1 MIQELLTEKLRPK
14 QVEHMILPKRIRA
27 SFKDKKL
34 SQHLLLAGSPG
45 CGKTTLAKILAA
57 GYPTKFINV
66 SDESSVDIIRGKIND
81 FCRSISIMDGK
92 SSMKV
97 VILDEFD
104 GASAQFYK
112 AVRGTIE
119 KFQGNT
125 RFIATCNW
133 LNNVPEPVQSRF
145 EVINFDPVNAEEEEY
160 LKEEWQKR
168 IELILGKVGMT
179 IDQESLE
186 EFTRASFP
194 DLRTAL
200 NRIQSWMIDGTKNVD
215 IAKIKNSGWS
225 YEDLYNILVSKPD
238 PAKNYQVLVGQYGTK
253 VEDVMT
259 ALGGEFIDWILGNR
273 TEHIDKIPGIIV
285 KVAEHQSQRALVID
299 PVVSL
304 LSLFFQI
311 QKIINQ

>member
-1 MIQELLTEKLRPK
+1 MIRELLTEKLRPK

-27 SFKDKKL
+27 SFKEKEL
-34 SQHLLLAGSPG
+34 SQHLLLVGSPG
-45 CGKTTLAKILAA
+45 CGKTTLAKILAE

-81 FCRSISIMDGK
+81 FCRSISIMDGN
-92 SSMKV
+92 SSTKV

-133 LNNVPEPVQSRF
+133 LNNIPKPVQSRF

-160 LKEEWQKR
+160 LKDEWQKR

-179 IDQESLE
+179 IDEESLA
-186 EFTRASFP
+186 EFTRVNFP
-194 DLRTAL
+194 DLRNAL
-200 NRIQSWMIDGTKNVD
+200 NRIQSWMVDGTKTIDMV
-215 IAKIKNSGWS
+215 KIKNSGWS
-225 YEDLYNILVSKPD
+225 YVDLYNILVSKPD
-238 PAKNYQVLVGQYGTK
+238 PVNNYQILVGQYGTK

-273 TEHIDKIPGIIV
+273 TEHINKIPGIIV